1 MPEQLAQT
9 TSQGG
14 TQESGSA
21 LKSVAAAAIAAAVAG
36 MIARK
41 LSTDGET
48 SAGSSG
54 GRAQN
59 GGSQGGRTANPMFG
73 SIASGG
79 LDAAR
84 DALVPAA
91 EDAAGAMGAFVA
103 TNAPE
108 IVRDRIVPRFIQSFN
123 EARGG

>member
-1 MPEQLAQT
+1 MSEQMAQPP
-9 TSQGG
+9 QGG

-41 LSTDGET
+41 LSGDGEGEQ
-48 SAGSSG
+48 GSNG

-59 GGSQGGRTANPMFG
+59 GAGQSGRSMNPMFG
-73 SIASGG
+73 SLASGG
-79 LDAAR
+79 WDAAR
-84 DALVPAA
+84 DALLPAA
-91 EDAAGAMGAFVA
+91 EDAAGAAGAFVA
-103 TNAPE
+103 QNAPE
-108 IVRDRIVPRFIQSFN
+108 IVRDRIVPRFISSFN